1 KDIQAAILK
10 LASDRVGVAILDMPE
25 SFLARIEHLM
35 TRIGKSVDSPVIKL
49 NKEDLVHIERVKE
62 QHDTLSKIRFVEEE
76 TLNHGDISISL
87 SGIEIEDILEKRMNF
102 LPLDS
107 NIQIN
112 IEQPNSEAKP
122 EISDLSETINTVT
135 EGDNISNKVAE
146 NTNPEFE
153 DTKALEQEIE
163 SDKIDIGDK
172 STDIDNKE
180 ELS

>member
-1 KDIQAAILK
+1 
-10 LASDRVGVAILDMPE
+10 
-25 SFLARIEHLM
+25 
-35 TRIGKSVDSPVIKL
+35 
-49 NKEDLVHIERVKE
+49 
-62 QHDTLSKIRFVEEE
+62 
-76 TLNHGDISISL
+76 
-87 SGIEIEDILEKRMNF
+87 MNF

-122 EISDLSETINTVT
+122 EISDLSETFNTVT
-135 EGDNISNKVAE
+135 EGDTISNKVAE

-172 STDIDNKE
+172 STDIDNKD

>member
-1 KDIQAAILK
+1 
-10 LASDRVGVAILDMPE
+10 
-25 SFLARIEHLM
+25 
-35 TRIGKSVDSPVIKL
+35 
-49 NKEDLVHIERVKE
+49 
-62 QHDTLSKIRFVEEE
+62 
-76 TLNHGDISISL
+76 
-87 SGIEIEDILEKRMNF
+87 MNF

-112 IEQPNSEAKP
+112 IEQLNSEAKP

-146 NTNPEFE
+146 NTNSEFE